1 MSDSSPQIAGLAVIA
16 LIALLMVGAQLVSI
30 VRDSDA
36 WVIVRGVA
44 RGRFDRIR
52 RRIKPRRG

>member
-1 MSDSSPQIAGLAVIA
+1 MTESSPQVAAITVVAVVA
-16 LIALLMVGAQLVSI
+16 VLMVGAQLVSI
-30 VRDSDA
+30 ARDSDT
-36 WVIVRGVA
+36 WVIVRGMA

>member
-1 MSDSSPQIAGLAVIA
+1 MSDSSSQIAAITVVA
-16 LIALLMVGAQLVSI
+16 LVALVMVGAQLVSI